1 MQTLMVVSRLFP
13 DLLNGNKRS
22 TIRFGE
28 LHIEPG
34 YLRYECEGKP
44 GQTTVVWVTRCT
56 CMPLNKAAAF
66 CGMEAMWPPM
76 AMLEGMRE
84 HYPLIQLSDTVQIVE
99 HYTPEQTKNLSH
111 RLKPHLPAIP
121 NGCNE
126 ATAGAHQPQTGNDKQ
141 NTPAP
146 QTKAPRALRA

>member
-1 MQTLMVVSRLFP
+1 MQTLTVVSRLFP

-22 TIRFGE
+22 TIRFGG
-28 LHIEPG
+28 LQIEPG

-44 GQTTVVWVTRCT
+44 SQTTVVWVTRCT
-56 CMPLNKAAAF
+56 YMPLNKAAAF

-84 HYPLIQLSDTVQIVE
+84 HYPLIQLSDTVQVVE

-111 RLKPHLPAIP
+111 RCVS
-121 NGCNE
+121 NV
-126 ATAGAHQPQTGNDKQ
+126 
-141 NTPAP
+141 
-146 QTKAPRALRA
+146 

>member
-28 LHIEPG
+28 SHIVPG

-56 CMPLNKAAAF
+56 YMPLNEAAAF
-66 CGMEAMWPPM
+66 CGMEATWPPM
-76 AMLEGMRE
+76 VMLEGMRE
-84 HYPLIQLSDTVQIVE
+84 HYPCIQLSDTVRVVE
-99 HYTPEQTKNLSH
+99 HYTPEQTKNLGQ
-111 RLKPHLPAIP
+111 LGQLCVL
-121 NGCNE
+121 GC
-126 ATAGAHQPQTGNDKQ
+126 
-141 NTPAP
+141 
-146 QTKAPRALRA
+146 